1 YGGTMRAH
9 RNERG
14 QSATEIAV
22 TLSAVAL
29 LVLGGVIAFWVW
41 SSGGSDD
48 SSAKAARTA
57 EPTIDAANVDTAALR
72 FAANTA
78 VLRIEDMPRGCV
90 QSADIY
96 TGSTNDNL
104 DIQTQVYS

>member
-1 YGGTMRAH
+1 MRSVDRMPSFTQGGTVRAH
-9 RNERG
+9 RIRAVKSAVSAREHPKRYETG

-29 LVLGGVIAFWVW
+29 LVLGGVIAFWAW
-41 SSGGSDD
+41 SSGDSDGSN
-48 SSAKAARTA
+48 AKAARTA

-78 VLRIEDMPRGCV
+78 
-90 QSADIY
+90 
-96 TGSTNDNL
+96 
-104 DIQTQVYS
+104 